1 MASLNWL
8 DFFASLVD
16 SLAWPISAAIIA
28 LIFRNQIRLL
38 FSRLEEFGYGEWKLK
53 LRKDLDEAEQA
64 AEALPPPPEPVADG
78 DLVTIDYAPFD
89 QFSQLVAIS
98 PNAAILDAWLEIE
111 RRLAPFAER
120 FGVASQRPMNI
131 LRIIDAL
138 GQNAMIPETVV
149 KLLHE
154 MRQIRNLAVHSQK
167 VSADDAYRFRKL
179 SDRVMPFLRVDLL
192 DQN

>member
-1 MASLNWL
+1 
-8 DFFASLVD
+8 
-16 SLAWPISAAIIA
+16 
-28 LIFRNQIRLL
+28 
-38 FSRLEEFGYGEWKLK
+38 
-53 LRKDLDEAEQA
+53 
-64 AEALPPPPEPVADG
+64 
-78 DLVTIDYAPFD
+78 
-89 QFSQLVAIS
+89 
-98 PNAAILDAWLEIE
+98 
-111 RRLAPFAER
+111 
-120 FGVASQRPMNI
+120 MNI